1 MGVLLTKAVNSVDM
15 PEATLAVVGVM
26 VTATAA
32 FTVRVRDFDEVSF
45 GDEESVT
52 SMVAVKEPVCEV
64 VPEIDPADSTVIPL
78 GRDPEESVQV

>member
-1 MGVLLTKAVNSVDM
+1 
-15 PEATLAVVGVM
+15 
-26 VTATAA
+26 
-32 FTVRVRDFDEVSF
+32 VRDFDEVSF